1 MNRNR
6 ARSLG
11 VGFPCLWR
19 SAFVELPEQ
28 NEEMDAEMDAL
39 YLFAFAFMHLGRN
52 PAIDQAKKQ

>member
-1 MNRNR
+1 M
-6 ARSLG
+6 G

-28 NEEMDAEMDAL
+28 EEMDAEMDAL
-39 YLFAFAFMHLGRN
+39 FLFAFAFMHLGRN

>member
-1 MNRNR
+1 M
-6 ARSLG
+6 G

-39 YLFAFAFMHLGRN
+39 FLQFAFMHLGRN
-52 PAIDQAKKQ
+52 PATDQAKKQ